1 MKETTLLEGAP
12 VAKLIKEEVLA
23 DITAYIHK
31 YTGVRPPCLVI
42 ISVGND
48 PASLS
53 YITGKMRDCREVGI
67 ECRTVSMRSDSTFDD
82 IATTITQYNLD
93 ASVDGIILQLPI
105 DGPANDR
112 AEELCNLIKPDKD
125 VDCLTDVNMGKL
137 MKRGGY
143 GTSMQPCTPSGI
155 MELLAYYGI
164 GLDGKKVMIINRSNL
179 VGKPLAALM
188 TAQNACVTVAHSH
201 CSATMLIAGCRAADI
216 IVTAVGQPG
225 FLTSD
230 MLSSCNVKTG
240 TIVIDVGISPNPHG
254 RGIVGDVSTHCR
266 ECCAAY
272 TPVPGGVGLVTRT
285 MLMSNVVEAWKNHD
299 NK

>member
-1 MKETTLLEGAP
+1 MTTRRLDGAP
-12 VAKLIKEEVLA
+12 VAKQIKEEALA
-23 DITAYIHK
+23 DITAYKQK
-31 YTGVRPPCLVI
+31 YVGLRPPCLVI

-53 YITGKMRDCREVGI
+53 YISGKMRDCREVGI
-67 ECRTVSMRSDSTFDD
+67 ECRTVSMCSDSTFND

-112 AEELCNLIKPDKD
+112 ADELCNFIKPDKD

-137 MKRGGY
+137 MKCGGY
-143 GTSMQPCTPSGI
+143 GMHMQPCTPSGI
-155 MELLAYYGI
+155 MELLSFYGI
-164 GLDGKKVMIINRSNL
+164 DLDGKKVMIINRSNL

-201 CSATMLIAGCRAADI
+201 CSAAMLIAGCRAADI

-230 MLSSCNVKTG
+230 MLSYCDAKTG
-240 TIVIDVGISPNPHG
+240 TVVIDVGISPNPHG
-254 RGIVGDVSTHCR
+254 KGVVGDMSTCCSEH
-266 ECCAAY
+266 CAAY
-272 TPVPGGVGLVTRT
+272 TPVPGGVGLMTRA
-285 MLMSNVVEAWKNHD
+285 MLMSNVVEAWKYHVD
-299 NK
+299 K

>member
-1 MKETTLLEGAP
+1 MTTTLLEGAP
-12 VAKLIKEEVLA
+12 VAKLIKEDVLA
-23 DITAYIHK
+23 DITACKQK
-31 YTGVRPPCLVI
+31 YVGLRPPCLVI

-82 IATTITQYNLD
+82 IATTITQHNLD
-93 ASVDGIILQLPI
+93 ASVDGVILQLPI
-105 DGPANDR
+105 DGPANSR

-143 GTSMQPCTPSGI
+143 GMHMQPCTPSGI
-155 MELLAYYGI
+155 MELLAYYNI
-164 GLDGKKVMIINRSNL
+164 DLDGKKVMIINRSNL

-201 CSATMLIAGCRAADI
+201 CSAAMLIAGCRAADI

-230 MLSSCNVKTG
+230 MLSSCGAKTG

-254 RGIVGDVSTHCR
+254 RGIVGDMSTYCS
-266 ECCAAY
+266 EYCAAY
-272 TPVPGGVGLVTRT
+272 TPVPGGVGLVTRA
-285 MLMSNVVEAWKNHD
+285 MLMSNVVEAWKYHVD
-299 NK
+299 K

>member
-1 MKETTLLEGAP
+1 M
-12 VAKLIKEEVLA
+12 AKLIKEEVLA
-23 DITAYIHK
+23 DITAYRQK
-31 YTGVRPPCLVI
+31 YAGVRPPCLVI

-82 IATTITQYNLD
+82 IATTITQHNLD
-93 ASVDGIILQLPI
+93 ASVDGVILQLPI
-105 DGPANDR
+105 DGLTNAQT
-112 AEELCNLIKPDKD
+112 EELCNFIKPDKD
-125 VDCLTDVNMGKL
+125 VDCLTDVNMGRLLKS
-137 MKRGGY
+137 GGY
-143 GTSMQPCTPSGI
+143 RSLMQPCTPSGI

-201 CSATMLIAGCRAADI
+201 CSATTITAGCRAADI

-230 MLSSCNVKTG
+230 MLTSCDVKTG
-240 TIVIDVGISPNPHG
+240 TIVVDVGISPNPNG
-254 RGIVGDVSTHCR
+254 RGIVGDMSTYCS
-266 ECCAAY
+266 EYCAAY
-272 TPVPGGVGLVTRT
+272 TPVPGGVGLVTRA
-285 MLMSNVVEAWKNHD
+285 MLMSNVVEAWKYHVD
-299 NK
+299 K

>member
-1 MKETTLLEGAP
+1 MLDGAP
-12 VAKLIKEEVLA
+12 VAAKIKEEVLA
-23 DITAYIHK
+23 DITAYKQK
-31 YTGVRPPCLVI
+31 YVGLRPPCLVI

-48 PASLS
+48 PASLF

-105 DGPANDR
+105 DGPANAQ
-112 AEELCNLIKPDKD
+112 AEKLCNLIKPDKD

-137 MKRGGY
+137 IKRGGY
-143 GTSMQPCTPSGI
+143 GMLMQPCTPSGI

-164 GLDGKKVMIINRSNL
+164 DLDGKKVMIINRSNL

-201 CSATMLIAGCRAADI
+201 CSATVLVAGCRAADI

-230 MLSSCNVKTG
+230 MLSTYGARTSTV
-240 TIVIDVGISPNPHG
+240 VIDVGISPNPHG
-254 RGIVGDVSTHCR
+254 KGVVGDMSAACVDR
-266 ECCAAY
+266 CAAY
-272 TPVPGGVGLVTRT
+272 TPVPGGVGLTTRAMLLRNVTD
-285 MLMSNVVEAWKNHD
+285 AWEYHVST
-299 NK
+299 